1 MTPKHFKK
9 YRKRIGKRWYHMM
22 RSRSMR
28 KMYQL
33 TVQAYINGLLD
44 RDLADRLMLRYSA
57 KDDWHRKKIEE
68 YNKNYCRL

>member
-1 MTPKHFKK
+1 
-9 YRKRIGKRWYHMM
+9 
-22 RSRSMR
+22 MR

-33 TVQAYINGLLD
+33 TVKAYINGLLD

-68 YNKNYCRL
+68 YNNNYCRL